1 MKLKRLFTVALSA
14 VLALSLCAMPAMA
27 ADGST
32 AATTTSTSTI
42 NKDQLGSITIHKY
55 LMDDINDALPS
66 TNGEQTE
73 SLPAGALP
81 ASGVEFTLYQVK
93 NIDELIQYF
102 DGVSGAQEVDAKNY
116 FNNGDYDQGVTTTVA
131 GKRYDSKKTDT
142 DGTVTFGNLPLGLY
156 LVVESEKPVT
166 VTEAVEPFLVSVPM
180 TRIGEDGK
188 TIPNEW
194 LYDIHVYPKNST
206 RKGDVTLKKLG
217 AVGDK
222 TDPNPVPVKGV
233 KFTLEMLTAG
243 AAENVE
249 ANWNLIR
256 NGTATEFITDDQGV
270 ITAENLIPGKYRFTE
285 VGYADDAPNK
295 SYIINNGDKYVF
307 DVGQNGK
314 VSKPKIAE
322 NTADYDAAEKTITVY
337 NYRPDVNKLVKNRS
351 NGYGDAADYNK
362 DDTITYKVVVD
373 VPTNIEKLR
382 KFVLTDTPTHLTDN
396 FESVKVYSDE
406 TMQSEVAPGN
416 IYSVAK
422 TEKGFTITFTP
433 EQMGAFAG
441 EKLYVSYTA
450 QLDKDESGNF
460 AGSTAVDGNS
470 NKIELTYS
478 NKTKLTKEE
487 ADAQD
492 NKTEIK
498 DEAVV
503 YSFQLNV
510 KKTDGAKSLGAGVMF
525 DLYKESTTS
534 AQGALTPDEAKK
546 LGFENTDTTGYVC
559 VKKDLV
565 TDNNGQ
571 IVYKGLANG
580 NYWLVETKTLE
591 GYNLLAKP
599 VEVKLNINYKKT
611 LTEKKTYVNGVLV
624 KSDVSAT
631 AEPFDGT
638 TINDKTADNKIIGGS
653 AVEIVNRKG
662 FTLPVTGGFGTLL
675 FSGIG
680 VLLVL
685 AGVGVLFSLKKK
697 SNRA

>member
-1 MKLKRLFTVALSA
+1 MKLKRLFAAVLSTA
-14 VLALSLCAMPAMA
+14 LALSLCAMPAMA

-116 FNNGDYDQGVTTTVA
+116 FKNKRYSDGVTDAVA
-131 GKRYDSKKTDT
+131 GKPTFHGETKK
-142 DGTVTFGNLPLGLY
+142 DGTVTFGDLQLGLY
-156 LVVESEKPVT
+156 LVVESKKPVT
-166 VTEAVEPFLVSVPM
+166 VTKAVEPFLVSVPM

-206 RKGDVTLKKLG
+206 SKGDVTLKKMG

-222 TDPNPVPVKGV
+222 TNAVPVEGV
-233 KFTLEMLTAG
+233 KFKLEMLTAG
-243 AAENVE
+243 ADADVE
-249 ANWNLIR
+249 ANWNPIPFNETTPEFTTND
-256 NGTATEFITDDQGV
+256 NGE
-270 ITAENLIPGKYRFTE
+270 ITAANLIPGKYRFTE
-285 VGYADDAPNK
+285 VGYADGAPNK

-307 DVGQNGK
+307 DVDQEGN
-314 VSKPKIAE
+314 VSKPINAD
-322 NTADYDAAEKTITVY
+322 NTADYEAQDTTIIVY
-337 NYRPDVNKLVKNRS
+337 NYRPDVNKQVKNRS
-351 NGYGDAADYNK
+351 DNGYGDAADYDM

-373 VPTNIEKLR
+373 VPANIEKLQ
-382 KFVLTDTPTHLTDN
+382 KFVLTDTPTNLTDDS
-396 FESVKVYSDE
+396 ESVKVYSDE
-406 TMQSEVAPGN
+406 TMQSEVVTGK
-416 IYSVAK
+416 IHSVAK
-422 TEKGFTITFTP
+422 TAKGFTITFTP
-433 EQMGAFAG
+433 AQMGEFAG
-441 EKLYVSYTA
+441 KRLYVSYTA
-450 QLDKDESGNF
+450 KLDKDESGNF

-498 DEAVV
+498 DEAVI

-510 KKTDGAKSLGAGVMF
+510 KKTDGTKNLGAGVMF
-525 DLYKESTTS
+525 DLYKESTTG
-534 AQGALTPDEAKK
+534 AQGALTPDQAKK
-546 LGFENTDTTGYVC
+546 LGFENTNTTGYVC

-638 TINDKTADNKIIGGS
+638 TITDKAADKTIGGS
-653 AVEIVNRKG
+653 AVTVVNRKG

-680 VLLVL
+680 VRLVL

>member
-1 MKLKRLFTVALSA
+1 M
-14 VLALSLCAMPAMA
+14 
-27 ADGST
+27 
-32 AATTTSTSTI
+32 
-42 NKDQLGSITIHKY
+42 
-55 LMDDINDALPS
+55 
-66 TNGEQTE
+66 
-73 SLPAGALP
+73 
-81 ASGVEFTLYQVK
+81 
-93 NIDELIQYF
+93 
-102 DGVSGAQEVDAKNY
+102 
-116 FNNGDYDQGVTTTVA
+116 
-131 GKRYDSKKTDT
+131 
-142 DGTVTFGNLPLGLY
+142 NL
-156 LVVESEKPVT
+156 
-166 VTEAVEPFLVSVPM
+166 
-180 TRIGEDGK
+180 
-188 TIPNEW
+188 
-194 LYDIHVYPKNST
+194 
-206 RKGDVTLKKLG
+206 
-217 AVGDK
+217 
-222 TDPNPVPVKGV
+222 
-233 KFTLEMLTAG
+233 
-243 AAENVE
+243 
-249 ANWNLIR
+249 
-256 NGTATEFITDDQGV
+256 TDD
-270 ITAENLIPGKYRFTE
+270 
-285 VGYADDAPNK
+285 
-295 SYIINNGDKYVF
+295 S
-307 DVGQNGK
+307 
-314 VSKPKIAE
+314 
-322 NTADYDAAEKTITVY
+322 
-337 NYRPDVNKLVKNRS
+337 
-351 NGYGDAADYNK
+351 
-362 DDTITYKVVVD
+362 
-373 VPTNIEKLR
+373 
-382 KFVLTDTPTHLTDN
+382 
-396 FESVKVYSDE
+396 ESVKVYKDE
-406 TMQSEVAPGN
+406 TMQSEVAAGN

-422 TEKGFTITFTP
+422 TDKGFTITFTP
-433 EQMGAFAG
+433 AQMGAFAG
-441 EKLYVSYTA
+441 KKLYVSYTA
-450 QLDKDESGNF
+450 KLDKDESGNF

-487 ADAQD
+487 ANTQD

-510 KKTDGAKSLGAGVMF
+510 KKTDGTKNLGAGVMF

-638 TINDKTADNKIIGGS
+638 TITDKEEGKTIGGS
-653 AVEIVNRKG
+653 AVTVVNRKG